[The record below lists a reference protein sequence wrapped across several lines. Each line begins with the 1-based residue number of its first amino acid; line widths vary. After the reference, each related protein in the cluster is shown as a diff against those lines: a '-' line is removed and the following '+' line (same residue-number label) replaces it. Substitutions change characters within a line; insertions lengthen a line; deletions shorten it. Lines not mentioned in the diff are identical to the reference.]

1 MGDMTRLNTR
11 EKTQEDE
18 TLGEELKSKARISK
32 IRHWGQSQPS
42 EDIRCHQRSFVA
54 FLFVK

>member
-1 MGDMTRLNTR
+1 MTGLNTR

-18 TLGEELKSKARISK
+18 TLGEELKSKAWISK
-32 IRHWGQSQPS
+32 IRPCQSQPS
-42 EDIRCHQRSFVA
+42 EDICCHQRSFDA

>member
-1 MGDMTRLNTR
+1 MTGVNTR

-18 TLGEELKSKARISK
+18 TLGEELKSKAWISK
-32 IRHWGQSQPS
+32 IRPWGQSQPS
-42 EDIRCHQRSFVA
+42 EDICCHQRSFDA

>member
-1 MGDMTRLNTR
+1 MTGLNTR

-18 TLGEELKSKARISK
+18 TLGEELKSKAWISK
-32 IRHWGQSQPS
+32 IR
-42 EDIRCHQRSFVA
+42 SFDA